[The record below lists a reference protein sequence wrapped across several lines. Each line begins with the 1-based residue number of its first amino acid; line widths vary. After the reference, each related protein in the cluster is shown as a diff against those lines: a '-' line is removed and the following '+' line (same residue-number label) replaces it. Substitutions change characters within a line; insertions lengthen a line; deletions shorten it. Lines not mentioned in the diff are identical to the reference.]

1 MVCCPAQDLEKPEQM
16 YRKLGAKLVVG
27 MPFKDQ
33 ACSDTLVLSE
43 IPPAYDT
50 DKRRAL
56 ARLQVIILENVHRL
70 SHDLLDMQGT
80 VCMSTPGNDRVV
92 MQCCSTVD
100 ALVSAE
106 AQSCSA

>member
-1 MVCCPAQDLEKPEQM
+1 MACCSAQDLEKPEQM

-43 IPPAYDT
+43 IPPASDT

-56 ARLQVIILENVHRL
+56 ARLQVILLGNVL
-70 SHDLLDMQGT
+70 INSHDLLDMQGT
-80 VCMSTPGNDRVV
+80 GCTGMPSDNRAGHA
-92 MQCCSTVD
+92 
-100 ALVSAE
+100 ALFI
-106 AQSCSA
+106 